1 MMIVSNI
8 FLDAWFCAS
17 TIPSLSS
24 GSIQKK
30 ENLVVYVLCV
40 VYISFPLTSVD
51 IIMIVSIVEL

>member
-17 TIPSLSS
+17 TILSLSS

-40 VYISFPLTSVD
+40 V
-51 IIMIVSIVEL
+51 